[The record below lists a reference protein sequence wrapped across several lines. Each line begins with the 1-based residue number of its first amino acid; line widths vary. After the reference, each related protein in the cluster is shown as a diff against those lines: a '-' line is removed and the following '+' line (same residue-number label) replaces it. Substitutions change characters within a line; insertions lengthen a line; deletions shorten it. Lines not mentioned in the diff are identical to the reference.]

1 MNESLGDA
9 IHMFLTFTWGCI
21 SLAVLLCHFSCRLY
35 INERLGE
42 AELGLAIWQLSCD
55 DTLANVFFKGILSS
69 LSFLFFFYFEVS
81 SFP

>member
-1 MNESLGDA
+1 MKERLGDA

-21 SLAVLLCHFSCRLY
+21 SLAVLLCHFSCLLY

-55 DTLANVFFKGILSS
+55 GTLANVSFFRVFS
-69 LSFLFFFYFEVS
+69 LLF
-81 SFP
+81 

>member
-1 MNESLGDA
+1 MNERLGDA

-21 SLAVLLCHFSCRLY
+21 SLAVLLCHFSCLLY
-35 INERLGE
+35 INERLGQ

-55 DTLANVFFKGILSS
+55 DTLANVFFFLGYSILSF
-69 LSFLFFFYFEVS
+69 FLFFYFEVS